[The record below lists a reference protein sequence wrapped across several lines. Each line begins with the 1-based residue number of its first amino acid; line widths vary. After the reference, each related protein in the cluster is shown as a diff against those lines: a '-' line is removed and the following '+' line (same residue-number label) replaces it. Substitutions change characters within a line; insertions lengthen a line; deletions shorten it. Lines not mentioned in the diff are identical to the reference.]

1 MCSSKAKG
9 QPYSLAAQVI
19 QDSQG
24 VQGFLVSHQLQE
36 IPAGQR
42 SIMPASVVPQ
52 HYKTPSVPQAGLV
65 PAQGAQ
71 GGPKA
76 ELGSRVP
83 FPHVLSWGVRVQSG
97 AGLGFFNGIFPLA

>member
-1 MCSSKAKG
+1 MRSSKAKG

-42 SIMPASVVPQ
+42 SIMPASGVP
-52 HYKTPSVPQAGLV
+52 
-65 PAQGAQ
+65 
-71 GGPKA
+71 
-76 ELGSRVP
+76 
-83 FPHVLSWGVRVQSG
+83 
-97 AGLGFFNGIFPLA
+97 